1 MIELINKKIPIISDK
16 IYKPF
21 GEYSHAV
28 LNKRSGLLVTSGQ
41 LGMDRVGNI
50 PNSISEQ
57 TKLCFNNINEILD
70 EAKFNITHILRVNA
84 FLTSRENIFEYMR
97 VRDEFFSDLKI
108 KPASTLL
115 IVSGFNKPEFL
126 VEVEVIAQK

>member
-1 MIELINKKIPIISDK
+1 MIDKKIPITSEK
-16 IYKPF
+16 IHKPF
-21 GEYSHAV
+21 GEYSLAV
-28 LNKRSGLLVTSGQ
+28 LNKKTGLLVTSGQ

-84 FLTSRENIFEYMR
+84 FLTSRENIVEYMK
-97 VRDEFFSDLKI
+97 VRDDFFLDIKI

-126 VEVEVIAQK
+126 VEIEVIAQK

>member
-1 MIELINKKIPIISDK
+1 MIDKKIPITSEK
-16 IYKPF
+16 THKPF
-21 GEYSHAV
+21 GEYSLAV
-28 LNKRSGLLVTSGQ
+28 LNKKTGLLVTSGQ
-41 LGMDRVGNI
+41 LGIDRVGKI
-50 PNSISEQ
+50 PKTIGEQ
-57 TKLCFNNINEILD
+57 AKLCFNNINEILD

-84 FLTSRENIFEYMR
+84 YLTSRENIVEYMR

>member
-1 MIELINKKIPIISDK
+1 MIDKKIPITSEK
-16 IYKPF
+16 IHKPF
-21 GEYSHAV
+21 GEYSLAV
-28 LNKRSGLLVTSGQ
+28 LNKKTGLLVTSGQ

-70 EAKFNITHILRVNA
+70 EAKFNKTHILRVNA
-84 FLTSRENIFEYMR
+84 FLTNRENITEYMK
-97 VRDEFFSDLKI
+97 VRDDFFLDIKI

-126 VEVEVIAQK
+126 VEIEVIAQK